1 MGSADRD
8 AAVTHLTSARAP
20 TASALLP
27 HAAVPPVASAPL
39 EPPSRR
45 GCPRA
50 PRAKELARPCAR
62 ASRGRGGATPP
73 PPESSEAKP
82 SNSLPRH
89 QLFHLPF
96 SNSANGPQPT
106 GPGCF
111 AGQSACGLVGKVEGG
126 DVSGNSCLRWGGGG
140 ARAPRPRASEP
151 RRVEVLD
158 PRGRER
164 VKAG

>member
-1 MGSADRD
+1 M
-8 AAVTHLTSARAP
+8 HAP
-20 TASALLP
+20 PLP
-27 HAAVPPVASAPL
+27 PLCFPTPLFPPSPL
-39 EPPSRR
+39 RHSSRR

-50 PRAKELARPCAR
+50 PGAKELSGPCAR

-73 PPESSEAKP
+73 PRESSKAKP
-82 SNSLPRH
+82 SNSRPRR
-89 QLFHLPF
+89 QLFHLSF

-126 DVSGNSCLRWGGGG
+126 DVSGNSCMRWGGGG

-158 PRGRER
+158 PRARER